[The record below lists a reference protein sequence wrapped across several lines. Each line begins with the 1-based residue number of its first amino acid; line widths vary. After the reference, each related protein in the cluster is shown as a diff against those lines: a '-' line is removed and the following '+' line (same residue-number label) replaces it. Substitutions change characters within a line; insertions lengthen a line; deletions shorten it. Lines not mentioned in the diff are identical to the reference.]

1 MHVLSV
7 CYAMVTDCKI
17 HDKIRISADPSFYPC
32 CIKKVKN
39 ASYELIK
46 RILLFKI
53 KKMKK

>member
-1 MHVLSV
+1 MPILSV
-7 CYAMVTDCKI
+7 CYAMVTDCQI
-17 HDKIRISADPSFYPC
+17 HDKIRISADPSFYPF